1 MGKGVLLRG
10 SCERSALMFL
20 PLQRERGV
28 ERKKSPEARDCRK
41 QIIRSSSASVSQ
53 ETCTHVDLTRNLY
66 AADFS
71 PSLPPPQPRPPRRV
85 RVAAEENHYHI
96 CGVRLRTS
104 RRLFG
109 LSASRV
115 GTKCKAAARLVGGQ
129 TEVGRGERNGGID
142 RLCLFIDVYLL
153 AFTRL
158 ITL

>member
-1 MGKGVLLRG
+1 MRL
-10 SCERSALMFL
+10 
-20 PLQRERGV
+20 
-28 ERKKSPEARDCRK
+28 
-41 QIIRSSSASVSQ
+41 VSQ
-53 ETCTHVDLTRNLY
+53 ETCTHVDLTCNLH

-71 PSLPPPQPRPPRRV
+71 SPSSHTPSHLLIALLLPPSQLAIGDMLIALRESRAPLYSSSSSSSPPPPQPRPPRRV
-85 RVAAEENHYHI
+85 RVAAEDNHYHI
-96 CGVRLRTS
+96 CRTRLRTS

-129 TEVGRGERNGGID
+129 REVGRREGNRGID

>member
-1 MGKGVLLRG
+1 MRL
-10 SCERSALMFL
+10 SARRPAPMLT
-20 PLQRERGV
+20 
-28 ERKKSPEARDCRK
+28 SHA
-41 QIIRSSSASVSQ
+41 
-53 ETCTHVDLTRNLY
+53 TCTPQTLAHRVHTSSHLLIALLLPPSLKGEQSATLLLIL
-66 AADFS
+66 S
-71 PSLPPPQPRPPRRV
+71 SSLPPPQPRPPRRV

-96 CGVRLRTS
+96 CRVRLRTS

-129 TEVGRGERNGGID
+129 REVGRGERNGGID